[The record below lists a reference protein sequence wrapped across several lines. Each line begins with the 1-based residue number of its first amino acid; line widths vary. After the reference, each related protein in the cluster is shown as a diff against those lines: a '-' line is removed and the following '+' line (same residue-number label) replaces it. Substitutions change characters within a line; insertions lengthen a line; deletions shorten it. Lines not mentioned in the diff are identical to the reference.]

1 MAVSQEALMR
11 AQMVSKDLYNTNPS
25 FYPTGTPYWSDKTSY
40 FTGRPQFEK
49 ARALL
54 KEAGYKNEPV
64 VVLYPANFAVLNKFP
79 PVLAALLKQAGFNVD
94 LQSMDWPTLVA
105 RRAVKTQQGGWN
117 AFITGWNIP
126 DTINPMFYAPI
137 TGNGEK
143 GWFGWPTDG
152 LLEKL
157 KGEFLA
163 ATTEAER
170 KTLAASIQERV
181 YDAGILAPIGEYK
194 QLTAIRKGVVT
205 GIVTSPVGVFWGIS
219 KN

>member
-1 MAVSQEALMR
+1 MKLS
-11 AQMVSKDLYNTNPS
+11 S
-25 FYPTGTPYWSDKTSY
+25 
-40 FTGRPQFEK
+40 
-49 ARALL
+49 
-54 KEAGYKNEPV
+54 
-64 VVLYPANFAVLNKFP
+64 FP

-94 LQSMDWPTLVA
+94 LQSMDWPTLVT

-117 AFITGWNIP
+117 AFITGWNMP

-137 TGNGEK
+137 TGNGDK
-143 GWFGWPTDG
+143 GWFGWPTDEP
-152 LLEKL
+152 LEHL
-157 KGEFLA
+157 KTEFLA
-163 ATTEAER
+163 ATTEAQR

-181 YDAGILAPIGEYK
+181 YDAAILAPIGEYK